1 MTAKV
6 KIMRGMFMD
15 RETTVRLASCQG
27 SSRMG
32 GTEENDAS
40 KGLSSSTLAFIS
52 VGGDF
57 GRSMKVGET
66 DHSRRA
72 EDAQD
77 EILRAMSPGRRLQVA
92 QGLYETAWQLKAA
105 GLRRE
110 HPDWP
115 EERVMGKLRRVFVT
129 GYAGA

>member
-6 KIMRGMFMD
+6 KIMRGMFMGVD
-15 RETTVRLASCQG
+15 NTVRLPLCQG
-27 SSRMG
+27 SSRLG
-32 GTEENDAS
+32 GTEGDASS
-40 KGLSSSTLAFIS
+40 KGLSPSTLAFIS
-52 VGGDF
+52 KGGDF
-57 GRSMKVGET
+57 GHSMRVGET

-77 EILRAMSPGRRLQVA
+77 EILRSLSPGRRLQIA
-92 QGLYETAWQLKAA
+92 RELYETAWQIKAA

>member
-1 MTAKV
+1 
-6 KIMRGMFMD
+6 MD
-15 RETTVRLASCQG
+15 L
-27 SSRMG
+27 
-32 GTEENDAS
+32 TEGNEGNEVP
-40 KGLSSSTLAFIS
+40 SSSALAFVS
-52 VGGDF
+52 EGGDF
-57 GRSMKVGET
+57 GFSMREEET
-66 DHSRRA
+66 NHSRRA

-77 EILRAMSPGRRLQVA
+77 EILRAMSPGRRLQIA
-92 QGLYETAWQLKAA
+92 RELYETAWQIKAA